1 MQAEKNDLELAIK
14 EGGHKMGREHMPAT
28 VKDVICTRSRI
39 VQRLFKN
46 TSKTVCAEWFCSD
59 FMRPDRERPDVK
71 RALDFF
77 MLRW

>member
-1 MQAEKNDLELAIK
+1 MQAEKNDLDLAIK

-28 VKDVICTRSRI
+28 VKDVIFTRSRI

-46 TSKTVCAEWFCSD
+46 TSKTVCAEWFGYD
-59 FMRPDRERPDVK
+59 VTRPDRESPDVK